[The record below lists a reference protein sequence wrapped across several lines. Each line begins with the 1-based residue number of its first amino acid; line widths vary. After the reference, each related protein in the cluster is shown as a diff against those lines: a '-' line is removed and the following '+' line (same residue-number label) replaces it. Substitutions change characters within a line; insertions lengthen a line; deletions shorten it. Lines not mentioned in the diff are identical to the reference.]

1 MKVQIFSDL
10 HLEFHKTYP
19 QIKRYADTLILAGD
33 IGCINKTCFKKFIH
47 YVSNNWDKIYYVLGN
62 HEYYHS
68 EKTYH
73 NLKTLYKHF
82 FSEFKNITLL
92 DKSYEIVG
100 NTCFIGCTLWGYCN
114 KETTNISCL
123 KNIKI
128 KTINSIGDA
137 RTTCISKE
145 FFNSLYSDE
154 SQWLIETINN
164 IKQYKDIDKIVVIT
178 HYPLTTSGTSHPKYD
193 PKNPLSATDID
204 ISSSNDTDITCISG
218 HTHYSYNF
226 MDISSNIYHVSN
238 QLGYKE
244 EYLTNETRF
253 NDVGIFTI

>member
-1 MKVQIFSDL
+1 MKVQIFSDF

-19 QIKRYADTLILAGD
+19 QIEKYADTLILAGD

-47 YVSNNWDKIYYVLGN
+47 YVSNTWDDIYYVLGN

-68 EKTYH
+68 KKTYH

-92 DKSYEIVG
+92 DKSYKIVG

-128 KTINSIGDA
+128 KTINSIGDP
-137 RTTCISKE
+137 RTTGISKE
-145 FFNSLYSDE
+145 FFNSLYNDE
-154 SQWLIETINN
+154 SQWLINTINN

-178 HYPLTTSGTSHPKYD
+178 HYPLTTTGTSHPKYD
-193 PKNPLSATDID
+193 SKNPLYATDID

-226 MDISSNIYHVSN
+226 TDISSGVHHVSN
-238 QLGYKE
+238 QLGYKD

-253 NDVGIFTI
+253 NTEGIFTI